1 MFKLSAVLVAA
12 MGWWGTAIGAQ
23 AYPAK
28 PVDLVVPFAPGGT
41 VNLTARLLA
50 THMSQALGQPVIV
63 DNKPGAGGAIGA
75 GFVAKSRADGYTLLY
90 ATMGNQVIQPLL
102 TRNLPFSP
110 SKDLVPIALFATV
123 PNVLAISTSVPAT
136 NMAELLRYA
145 KANPG
150 KLNMGSAGQGSVN
163 HMIGELF
170 MLRTGVQL
178 THVPYKGAG
187 PATSDLLGGQI
198 QVLFANLP
206 GLQPYVKSGKIRL
219 LGVAS
224 RQRNPAIPD
233 VPTFAELGIKDA
245 ETESWSALMAPAGT
259 SPEIVRKLQDTV
271 RAIATQP
278 AMARQLNAQ
287 GAQPF
292 YGNAEELNK
301 VIADDN
307 RRWSDVVRQ
316 ANIQLE

>member
-1 MFKLSAVLVAA
+1 MFKFTAVLVAA
-12 MGWWGTAIGAQ
+12 MACCSAVSAQ
-23 AYPAK
+23 GYPDK
-28 PVDLVVPFAPGGT
+28 PVSLVVPFAPGGT

-50 THMSQALGQPVIV
+50 TRMSQLLGQPVVV

-75 GFVAKSRADGYTLLY
+75 AFVAKARADGYTLLY
-90 ATMGNQVIQPLL
+90 ATMGSQVIQPLVSRSL
-102 TRNLPFSP
+102 SFSP
-110 SKDLVPIALFATV
+110 SRDFAPIALFATV
-123 PNVLAISTSVPAT
+123 PNVLAVSANTPAQ
-136 NMAELLRYA
+136 NIAELIQYA

-163 HMIGELF
+163 HMIGALF
-170 MLRTGVQL
+170 MLRTGVKL

-187 PATSDLLGGQI
+187 PAMTDLLAGQI

-206 GLQPYVKSGKIRL
+206 GLQPYVKSGKVKL

-224 RQRNPAIPD
+224 RQRNSAIPE

-259 SPEIVRKLQDTV
+259 SPDVIRRLQDTV
-271 RAIATQP
+271 RAIATDP
-278 AMARQLNAQ
+278 AMVKQLTAQ

-292 YGNAEELNK
+292 YGNAQNLEK
-301 VIADDN
+301 VIADDT
-307 RRWSDVVRQ
+307 RRWAEVVKH

>member
-1 MFKLSAVLVAA
+1 MFKITAVLLAA
-12 MGWWGTAIGAQ
+12 MGCCSAVSAQ
-23 AYPAK
+23 GYPDK
-28 PVDLVVPFAPGGT
+28 PINLVVPFAPGGT

-50 THMSQALGQPVIV
+50 TRMSQMLGQPVVV

-75 GFVAKSRADGYTLLY
+75 GYVAKARPDGYTLLY
-90 ATMGNQVIQPLL
+90 ATMGAQVIQPLVS
-102 TRNLPFSP
+102 RNLNYSP
-110 SKDLVPIALFATV
+110 SRDFAPIALFATV
-123 PNVLAISTSVPAT
+123 PNVLAVSANTPAK

-170 MLRTGVQL
+170 MLRTGVRF

-187 PATSDLLGGQI
+187 PATTDLLAGQI

-206 GLQPYVKSGKIRL
+206 GLQPYVKSGKVRL

-224 RQRNPAIPD
+224 KQRNAAIPD
-233 VPTFAELGIKDA
+233 VPTFAELGIPDA

-259 SPEIVRKLQDTV
+259 SPEIVRRLQDTV
-271 RAIATQP
+271 KAITSDP
-278 AMARQLNAQ
+278 STVKLLHDQ
-287 GAQPF
+287 GALPL
-292 YGNAEELNK
+292 YGNGDNLSK
-301 VIADDN
+301 VITEDT
-307 RRWSDVVRQ
+307 RRWSEVVRQ

>member
-1 MFKLSAVLVAA
+1 MFKFTAVLVAA
-12 MGWWGTAIGAQ
+12 MGCCSVAGAQ
-23 AYPAK
+23 GYPDK
-28 PVDLVVPFAPGGT
+28 PIDLVVPFAPGGT

-50 THMSQALGQPVIV
+50 TRMSQVLGQPAIV

-75 GFVAKSRADGYTLLY
+75 AFVAKARADGYTLLY

-102 TRNLPFSP
+102 SKNLTFSP
-110 SKDLVPIALFATV
+110 SKDLAPIALFATV
-123 PNVLAISTSVPAT
+123 PNVLAVSANTPAKS
-136 NMAELLRYA
+136 MAELIQYA

-170 MLRTGVQL
+170 MLRTGVRF

-187 PATSDLLGGQI
+187 PATADLLGGQI
-198 QVLFANLP
+198 QILFANLP

-224 RQRNPAIPD
+224 RQRNAAIPD
-233 VPTFAELGIKDA
+233 VPTFGELGIKDA

-259 SPEIVRKLQDTV
+259 SAEVIRKLQDTV
-271 RAIATQP
+271 RSVATEP
-278 AMARQLNAQ
+278 AMVSQLTAQ
-287 GAQPF
+287 GARPF
-292 YGNAEELNK
+292 YGTGEDLNK
-301 VIADDN
+301 VIAEDN
-307 RRWSDVVRQ
+307 KRWTEVIKR
-316 ANIQLE
+316 ANIQLD

>member
-1 MFKLSAVLVAA
+1 MFKFTAVLVAA
-12 MGWWGTAIGAQ
+12 MACCSVVSAHD
-23 AYPAK
+23 YPDK
-28 PVDLVVPFAPGGT
+28 PVSLVVPFAPGGT
-41 VNLTARLLA
+41 VNLTARLLSA
-50 THMSQALGQPVIV
+50 RMAQMLGQPVVV

-75 GFVAKSRADGYTLLY
+75 GFVAKARADGYTLLY
-90 ATMGNQVIQPLL
+90 ATMGSQVIQPLIS
-102 TRNLPFSP
+102 RNLSFSP
-110 SKDLVPIALFATV
+110 SKDFTPIALFATV
-123 PNVLAISTSVPAT
+123 PNVLAVSANTPAK
-136 NMAELLRYA
+136 NIAELIQYA

-170 MLRTGVQL
+170 MLRTGVKF

-187 PATSDLLGGQI
+187 PATTDLLAGQI

-206 GLQPYVKSGKIRL
+206 GLQPYVKSGKVKL

-259 SPEIVRKLQDTV
+259 NPEVIRKLQDTV
-271 RAIATQP
+271 RAIATDP
-278 AMARQLNAQ
+278 AMVRQLNAQ

-292 YGNAEELNK
+292 YGNAQNLDK
-301 VIADDN
+301 VIADDT
-307 RRWSDVVRQ
+307 RRWAEVVKR

>member
-1 MFKLSAVLVAA
+1 MFKLTAVLVAA
-12 MGWWGTAIGAQ
+12 MGCCSVASAQ
-23 AYPAK
+23 GYPEK
-28 PVDLVVPFAPGGT
+28 PIDLVVPFAPGGT

-50 THMSQALGQPVIV
+50 TRMSQKLGQPVIV

-75 GFVAKSRADGYTLLY
+75 AFVTKARADGYTLLY

-102 TRNLPFSP
+102 SKSLPISP
-110 SKDLVPIALFATV
+110 SKDFTPIALFATV
-123 PNVLAISTSVPAT
+123 PNVLAVSSNTPAK
-136 NMAELLRYA
+136 NMAELLQYA
-145 KANPG
+145 RANPG

-170 MLRTGVQL
+170 MLRTGVKF

-187 PATSDLLGGQI
+187 PATADLLAGQI

-206 GLQPYVKSGKIRL
+206 GLQPYVKSGKVRL

-224 RQRNPAIPD
+224 QKRNAAIPD
-233 VPTFAELGIKDA
+233 VPTFGELGIKDA

-259 SPEIVRKLQDTV
+259 SPAVVGKLRDTV
-271 RAIATQP
+271 RSIATEP
-278 AMARQLNAQ
+278 EMVRQLTAQ
-287 GAQPF
+287 GAQPY
-292 YGNAEELNK
+292 YGSAEELNR
-301 VIADDN
+301 VIAMDSK
-307 RRWSDVVRQ
+307 RWTEVIRY

>member
-1 MFKLSAVLVAA
+1 MFKFTTVLVAA
-12 MGWWGTAIGAQ
+12 LGFCSGVGAQ
-23 AYPAK
+23 GYPDK

-50 THMSQALGQPVIV
+50 TRMSQVLGQPVIV

-75 GFVAKSRADGYTLLY
+75 AFVARARADGYTLLY
-90 ATMGNQVIQPLL
+90 ATMGNQVIAPLL
-102 TRNLPFSP
+102 SRNLPFSP
-110 SKDLVPIALFATV
+110 SKDFAPIALFATV
-123 PNVLAISTSVPAT
+123 PNVLAVSANTPAK
-136 NMAELLRYA
+136 NMAELLQYA

-170 MLRTGVQL
+170 MLRSGVKF

-187 PATSDLLGGQI
+187 PATSDLLSGQI
-198 QVLFANLP
+198 QILFANLP
-206 GLQPYVKSGKIRL
+206 ALQPFVKSGRVRL

-224 RQRNPAIPD
+224 KQRNAAIPD
-233 VPTFAELGIKDA
+233 VPTFGELGIKDA

-259 SPEIVRKLQDTV
+259 SAQVIKKLQDTV
-271 RAIATQP
+271 RSITIDP
-278 AMARQLNAQ
+278 AMVRQLTAQ

-292 YGNAEELNK
+292 YGTGSEMDKL
-301 VIADDN
+301 IADDSK
-307 RRWSDVVRQ
+307 RWSEVIRQ

>member
-1 MFKLSAVLVAA
+1 MFKFTAVFVAA
-12 MGWWGTAIGAQ
+12 MACCAPVGAQ
-23 AYPAK
+23 NYPDK
-28 PVDLVVPFAPGGT
+28 PVSLVVPFAPGGT

-50 THMSQALGQPVIV
+50 TRMSQMLGKPVVV

-75 GFVAKSRADGYTLLY
+75 GYVAKARADGYTLLY
-90 ATMGNQVIQPLL
+90 ATMGSQVIQPLVS
-102 TRNLPFSP
+102 RNLPFSP
-110 SKDLVPIALFATV
+110 SKDFAPIALFATV
-123 PNVLAISTSVPAT
+123 PNVLAVSEHAPAK
-136 NMAELLRYA
+136 NVAELIQYA
-145 KANPG
+145 RANPG

-170 MLRTGVQL
+170 MLRTGVKF

-187 PATSDLLGGQI
+187 PATTDLLAGQI

-206 GLQPYVKSGKIRL
+206 GLQPYVKSGKVRL

-271 RAIATQP
+271 RAIATDP
-278 AMARQLNAQ
+278 AMVKQLTTQ

-292 YGNAEELNK
+292 YGNAQNLDK
-301 VIADDN
+301 VIGDDT
-307 RRWSDVVRQ
+307 RRWTEVVKH

>member
-1 MFKLSAVLVAA
+1 MFKFTALLLAIAGCCSPA
-12 MGWWGTAIGAQ
+12 MAQ
-23 AYPAK
+23 AYPDK
-28 PVDLVVPFAPGGT
+28 PIDLVVPFAPGGT

-50 THMSQALGQPVIV
+50 QRMSQMLGQPVIV

-90 ATMGNQVIQPLL
+90 ATMGSQVIQPLVS
-102 TRNLPFSP
+102 RNLSFSP
-110 SKDLVPIALFATV
+110 SKDFAPIALFATV
-123 PNVLAISTSVPAT
+123 PNVLAVSANTPAK
-136 NMAELLRYA
+136 NMAELLQYA
-145 KANPG
+145 RAHPG

-170 MLRTGVQL
+170 MLRTGVKF

-187 PATSDLLGGQI
+187 PATADLLGGQI

-206 GLQPYVKSGKIRL
+206 GLQPYVKSGKVRL

-224 RQRNPAIPD
+224 RQRNAAIPD
-233 VPTFAELGIKDA
+233 VPTFAELGIQDA

-259 SPEIVRKLQDTV
+259 SADIVRKLQETV
-271 RAIATQP
+271 RAVATEP
-278 AMARQLNAQ
+278 AMVKQLHAQ

-292 YGNAEELNK
+292 YGTADSFSK
-301 VIADDN
+301 VIAEDN
-307 RRWSDVVRQ
+307 RRWTEVVKH
-316 ANIQLE
+316 ANVQLD

>member
-1 MFKLSAVLVAA
+1 MIKFTAVLVAA
-12 MGWWGTAIGAQ
+12 MACCSAVSAQ
-23 AYPAK
+23 GYPDK
-28 PVDLVVPFAPGGT
+28 PVALVVPFAPGGT

-50 THMSQALGQPVIV
+50 THMSQLLGQPVVV

-75 GFVAKSRADGYTLLY
+75 AFVAKARADGYTLLY
-90 ATMGNQVIQPLL
+90 ATMGNQVIQPLVS
-102 TRNLPFSP
+102 RNLSFSP
-110 SKDLVPIALFATV
+110 SKDFAPIALFATV
-123 PNVLAISTSVPAT
+123 PNVLAVSANTPAK
-136 NMAELLRYA
+136 NIDELIQYA

-170 MLRTGVQL
+170 MLRTGVKF

-187 PATSDLLGGQI
+187 PATTDLLAGQI

-206 GLQPYVKSGKIRL
+206 GLQPYVKSGKVRL

-233 VPTFAELGIKDA
+233 VPTFAELGVKNA

-259 SPEIVRKLQDTV
+259 SPEIIRKLQDTIRV
-271 RAIATQP
+271 IATDRAVVKQLTTQGVQP
-278 AMARQLNAQ
+278 L
-287 GAQPF
+287 
-292 YGNAEELNK
+292 YGNA
-301 VIADDN
+301 ADLDKLIGDDT
-307 RRWSDVVRQ
+307 RRWAEVVKH
-316 ANIQLE
+316 ANIQLD

>member
-1 MFKLSAVLVAA
+1 MFKFTAVLLAA
-12 MGWWGTAIGAQ
+12 MGYCAAVGAQ
-23 AYPAK
+23 GYPDK
-28 PVDLVVPFAPGGT
+28 PIDLVVPFAPGGT

-50 THMSQALGQPVIV
+50 TRMSQILGQPVIV

-75 GFVAKSRADGYTLLY
+75 GFVAKARADGYTLLY

-102 TRNLPFSP
+102 SRNLAFSP
-110 SKDLVPIALFATV
+110 SKDFVPIALFATV
-123 PNVLAISTSVPAT
+123 PNVLAVSANTPAK
-136 NMAELLRYA
+136 NMAELLQYA

-170 MLRTGVQL
+170 MLRTGVKF

-187 PATSDLLGGQI
+187 PATADLLGGQI
-198 QVLFANLP
+198 QILFANLP
-206 GLQPYVKSGKIRL
+206 GLQPYVKSGKVRL

-224 RQRNPAIPD
+224 RQRNAAIPD
-233 VPTFAELGIKDA
+233 VPTFEELGIKDA

-259 SPEIVRKLQDTV
+259 SAEVIRKLQDTV
-271 RAIATQP
+271 RAVATEP
-278 AMARQLNAQ
+278 AMVRQLTAQ

-292 YGNAEELNK
+292 YGTGENLSR
-301 VIADDN
+301 VIADGN
-307 RRWSDVVRQ
+307 RRWTEVVKH